1 MLAIMHHR
9 THSGLRIMCD
19 HLTLRTRYNRSLTT
33 GDILVVVVVVVV
45 VYYSSGARSL
55 LIIDKGKRLLVAPP
69 ITNAV
74 DVIT

>member
-45 VYYSSGARSL
+45 YYSSGARSL